1 MASAFNA
8 HQRRSTARGRLLGP
22 DAVEAAGAGFRR
34 HGARVLIRPT
44 PWRLGAA
51 ESQLASEWLR
61 GWMAAACEQSAELAS
76 DAASYARRRLAQARA
91 GELDIT
97 VGHADLLA
105 IPR

>member
-1 MASAFNA
+1 
-8 HQRRSTARGRLLGP
+8 
-22 DAVEAAGAGFRR
+22 
-34 HGARVLIRPT
+34 VLIRPT

-76 DAASYARRRLAQARA
+76 DAPSYARRRLAQARA